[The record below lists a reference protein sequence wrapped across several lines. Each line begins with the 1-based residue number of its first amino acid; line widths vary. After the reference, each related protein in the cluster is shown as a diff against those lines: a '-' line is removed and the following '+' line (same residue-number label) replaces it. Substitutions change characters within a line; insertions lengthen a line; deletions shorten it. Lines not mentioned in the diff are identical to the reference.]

1 MSGMTVTFH
10 GAALRVTGSCSLVTA
25 GKTKVLVDCGMIQ
38 GDEHAA
44 ELNREPFPFDPS
56 ELDALV
62 LTHGHLD
69 HVGRA
74 PRLLAEGFQGPIFTH
89 AASAQ
94 LAEIVWRDSVRL
106 SVHDG
111 EPLYDEEEVTR
122 TVQRFQP
129 LRYGQEASVGEVRIR
144 CFDAGHILG
153 SAHVVVEGNGKRLL
167 FSGDVGQGDTP
178 IIRDPTAEWDAPAD
192 AVVIE
197 STYGNRRHKG
207 RPETEEEF
215 KQIIKA
221 AVQNQG
227 MVLIPAFAIGR
238 TQELLF
244 QFNALVDSGQLPRV
258 PVLLD
263 SPMAGRVTGVYRAH
277 RECYDEET
285 WEMLQRGDPPMQFPG
300 LRETTSADESK
311 AIKQMAPP
319 AVVIAGSGMCT
330 GGRILHHLKDF
341 LGRRTTTVVF
351 VGWQGHGTLGRRL
364 VDGTDRVRIHGQEVE
379 VQAQI
384 QTLNG
389 FSAHADVAAL
399 LPWAKSIPGP
409 PPLWLV
415 NHGEEEAAR
424 GLAVALEDSGM
435 HKAVAVELGQEF
447 GI

>member
-1 MSGMTVTFH
+1 MSGMTVEFH
-10 GAALRVTGSCSLVTA
+10 GAALRVTGSCSLVTS

-38 GDEHAA
+38 GDENAG
-44 ELNREPFPFDPS
+44 ELNREPFPFDPA
-56 ELDALV
+56 ELDAVV

-69 HVGRA
+69 HVGRT
-74 PRLLAEGFQGPIFTH
+74 PRLLDAGFQGPIYTH

-106 SVHDG
+106 SVYDG
-111 EPLYDEEEVTR
+111 EPLYDEDGVAR

-129 LRYGQEASVGEVRIR
+129 LRYKEEASAGELKIR

-153 SAHVVVEGNGKRLL
+153 SAHVVLQGNGKRLL

-178 IIRDPTAEWDAPAD
+178 IIRDPTTRWDAPAD

-197 STYGNRRHKG
+197 STYGNRRHKP

-215 KQIIKA
+215 KEIIKA
-221 AVQNQG
+221 AVKNKG

-263 SPMAGRVTGVYRAH
+263 SPMAEKVTGVYRSH
-277 RECYDEET
+277 RECYDDET
-285 WEMLQRGDPPMQFPG
+285 WAMLQRGDPPMRFPG
-300 LRETTSADESK
+300 LREIASADESK

-319 AVVIAGSGMCT
+319 AVIIAGSGMCT
-330 GGRILHHLKDF
+330 GGRIMHHLKDF

-364 VDGTDRVRIHGQEVE
+364 VDGADKVRIHGQEIE
-379 VQAQI
+379 VKAQI
-384 QTLNG
+384 KTLNG
-389 FSAHADVAAL
+389 FSAHADVDAL
-399 LPWAKSIPGP
+399 LPWARSIPGP

-415 NHGEEEAAR
+415 NHGEEDAAR
-424 GLAVALEDSGM
+424 GLAAALEDAGM
-435 HKAVAVELGQEF
+435 HKAVAVGLGQEF
-447 GI
+447 EI